1 MAVVGHLCLSTEGIP
16 SPRRGPRPLSP
27 VYPMHPFLCFTGF
40 KLVFFFFFCILL
52 YISISLCLSPSP
64 PFLFAR
70 HPSEPL
76 RPFLFPPYLC
86 TPPPQAKQCSE
97 LSHHTNGTNVKHT
110 NQLQLTLGSSSEQES
125 MALVPSRKRKAGTLQ
140 TNQPTKQRK
149 TPERKNVLCL
159 FTFWYTSHQHLVVK
173 LFLSLKI

>member
-16 SPRRGPRPLSP
+16 SLRRGPRPLSP
-27 VYPMHPFLCFTGF
+27 VYPMHPFLCLTGF
-40 KLVFFFFFCILL
+40 KLVFFFFCILL

-76 RPFLFPPYLC
+76 RPFLFPHIYA
-86 TPPPQAKQCSE
+86 PPPQAKQCSE

-125 MALVPSRKRKAGTLQ
+125 MALVPASRKRKAGTLQ

-159 FTFWYTSHQHLVVK
+159 FTFWYTSHHHLVK

>member
-16 SPRRGPRPLSP
+16 SLRRGPRPLSP
-27 VYPMHPFLCFTGF
+27 VYPMHPFLCLTGF
-40 KLVFFFFFCILL
+40 KLVFFFFFAYCYIFLSLSVYLPPLPSSLPAILL
-52 YISISLCLSPSP
+52 NPFVLFCSPISM
-64 PFLFAR
+64 
-70 HPSEPL
+70 H
-76 RPFLFPPYLC
+76 
-86 TPPPQAKQCSE
+86 PPQAKQCSE

-125 MALVPSRKRKAGTLQ
+125 MALVPASRKRKAGTLQ

-159 FTFWYTSHQHLVVK
+159 FTFWYTSHHHLVK